1 MSLSMHKFCSSILTI
16 GLIAI
21 IFACAKQTS
30 PTGGPKDTIPPRLIN
45 SLPRHEALNSNP
57 TTITLEFTEHII
69 LANPKEQIII
79 TPDIQKKYEI
89 TAKRTRVIMQLENK
103 LDSNTT
109 YSINFRDAVQDITEK
124 NPARNLRLAFST
136 GSYIDS
142 LSISGTVRDLFQN
155 KEVKDATVALFQ
167 SDTFDIFKHK
177 PVYLTKTNDKGEYSI
192 ENLKHGIY
200 YIYAFDDKNRN
211 LIVDSKSEVYGFRA
225 DSLNLDQSVENINI
239 FTTKLDAR
247 PLTITSARPNNTYFN
262 IRTSKGL
269 HDYEI
274 LSPANDTLY
283 TTFGEDRANIRIYN
297 TLPQRDSSAIQFL
310 ARDSLGNT
318 IDTTLYVKFSQRQ
331 TRPESFSAKIDQTT
345 LLARTAQFTA
355 RASITKPITEIN
367 YDSALIQLDSVNTLT
382 FLPEEI
388 TVDNKNRTIDFQKAI
403 PRTHLRN
410 EATTPQQVAQAQTS
424 TPKISISIYFG
435 KGTFRSVENDS
446 SAVISQ
452 SLRPIY
458 YEDTGLIIA
467 AVNTDRPNWIIQL
480 TDKSYKVIR
489 QSINQKQVTFN
500 DLPPGDYFLRAVDDT
515 DGDGAW
521 TPGNFYEKREP
532 EKIYYY
538 SNEKQVPLITLKANF
553 ELGPLLITF

>member
-1 MSLSMHKFCSSILTI
+1 
-16 GLIAI
+16 
-21 IFACAKQTS
+21 
-30 PTGGPKDTIPPRLIN
+30 
-45 SLPRHEALNSNP
+45 
-57 TTITLEFTEHII
+57 TITLEFTEHII

-274 LSPANDTLY
+274 
-283 TTFGEDRANIRIYN
+283 
-297 TLPQRDSSAIQFL
+297 
-310 ARDSLGNT
+310 
-318 IDTTLYVKFSQRQ
+318 
-331 TRPESFSAKIDQTT
+331 
-345 LLARTAQFTA
+345 
-355 RASITKPITEIN
+355 
-367 YDSALIQLDSVNTLT
+367 
-382 FLPEEI
+382 
-388 TVDNKNRTIDFQKAI
+388 
-403 PRTHLRN
+403 
-410 EATTPQQVAQAQTS
+410 
-424 TPKISISIYFG
+424 
-435 KGTFRSVENDS
+435 
-446 SAVISQ
+446 
-452 SLRPIY
+452 
-458 YEDTGLIIA
+458 
-467 AVNTDRPNWIIQL
+467 
-480 TDKSYKVIR
+480 
-489 QSINQKQVTFN
+489 
-500 DLPPGDYFLRAVDDT
+500 
-515 DGDGAW
+515 
-521 TPGNFYEKREP
+521 
-532 EKIYYY
+532 
-538 SNEKQVPLITLKANF
+538 
-553 ELGPLLITF
+553 

>member
-89 TAKRTRVIMQLENK
+89 TAKKTRVIMQLENK

-192 ENLKHGIY
+192 ENLKHGI
-200 YIYAFDDKNRN
+200 
-211 LIVDSKSEVYGFRA
+211 
-225 DSLNLDQSVENINI
+225 
-239 FTTKLDAR
+239 
-247 PLTITSARPNNTYFN
+247 
-262 IRTSKGL
+262 
-269 HDYEI
+269 
-274 LSPANDTLY
+274 
-283 TTFGEDRANIRIYN
+283 
-297 TLPQRDSSAIQFL
+297 
-310 ARDSLGNT
+310 
-318 IDTTLYVKFSQRQ
+318 
-331 TRPESFSAKIDQTT
+331 
-345 LLARTAQFTA
+345 
-355 RASITKPITEIN
+355 
-367 YDSALIQLDSVNTLT
+367 
-382 FLPEEI
+382 
-388 TVDNKNRTIDFQKAI
+388 
-403 PRTHLRN
+403 
-410 EATTPQQVAQAQTS
+410 
-424 TPKISISIYFG
+424 
-435 KGTFRSVENDS
+435 
-446 SAVISQ
+446 
-452 SLRPIY
+452 
-458 YEDTGLIIA
+458 
-467 AVNTDRPNWIIQL
+467 
-480 TDKSYKVIR
+480 
-489 QSINQKQVTFN
+489 
-500 DLPPGDYFLRAVDDT
+500 
-515 DGDGAW
+515 
-521 TPGNFYEKREP
+521 
-532 EKIYYY
+532 
-538 SNEKQVPLITLKANF
+538 
-553 ELGPLLITF
+553 